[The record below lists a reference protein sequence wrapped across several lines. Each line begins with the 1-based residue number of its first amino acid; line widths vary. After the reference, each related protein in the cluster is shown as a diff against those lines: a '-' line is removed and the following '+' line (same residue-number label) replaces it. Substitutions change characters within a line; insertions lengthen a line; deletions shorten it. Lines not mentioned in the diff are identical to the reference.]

1 MNGKIYSEIVAGA
14 HLQISSSEQQRAERS
29 NEWKDKI
36 TADHCCLD

>member
-29 NEWKDKI
+29 NEWKDQI
-36 TADHCCLD
+36 TAV